1 MQQTNVK
8 TEERNPR
15 TVDIDLLEAGQIVRL
30 IQSEDFRVPP
40 RLADCGVSDAVA
52 RAAAVVAHQLKAGGR
67 LIYAGAG
74 TSGRL
79 AMLDAAE
86 IPPTYGFPADRIAV
100 CLAGGPGAFMQSKE
114 GAEDDRAAGKAAV
127 SDLGVGAG
135 DVLIGVAASGR
146 TPYTIGAVEEA
157 RTRGAA
163 TVAITSNPG
172 SELGAVAAVAIEVDT
187 GPEVIAGSTRMKAGT
202 AQKLILNTVST
213 TAMILGGRVYS
224 NLMAGVKPA
233 NAKLRQRAAG
243 IVAQATGRDGEEVRE
258 ALRESGWD
266 LILAILML
274 KKMVCLAEACRLL
287 EAAGGDL
294 RTALGERER
303 LSGDQLGGGR
313 PGAARRAPAWGGVP
327 GITGAAGLDPVQLN
341 FMRQLLDQAVV
352 EGDIPGAVAAVGTIG
367 GVEFLHVTGHASL
380 RPTVEPMREDTLF
393 DLASLTKVVATTPV
407 AMVFLE
413 RGLFRLDDPVA
424 MFLPD
429 FAGDG
434 GEGESQPAGVPE
446 QRRKVR
452 IRHLLTHTS
461 GLPAFERY
469 YKEGLDREAILR
481 RARTAPLVFEPGTQV
496 LYSDLGFMVLEQIL
510 EKIGVGRL
518 DQLAHDLV
526 FGPLGMKD
534 TGFCPG
540 PDRAGRAAA
549 TEYRAD
555 LGRYMKGEVHDENAL
570 AMGGVSGH
578 AGLFSTCA
586 DLVLYARTLL
596 SDLRGWPVLPSLLSP
611 ATVRAMIRPQT
622 PGPNDARGLGWAARG
637 TELSSG
643 GDLLSSSA
651 FGHTGFTGT
660 SLWIDPE
667 TGIFAVLLTNR
678 VHLGR
683 ENERILR
690 LRPRFHNAI
699 AAAARRSRSTP

>member
-1 MQQTNVK
+1 MK
-8 TEERNPR
+8 TEERNRR
-15 TVDIDLLEAGQIVRL
+15 TVDIDLLGAGEIVRL
-30 IQSEDFRVPP
+30 IQAEDFSVPP
-40 RLADCGVSDAVA
+40 KVADRGVSDAVA
-52 RAAAVVAHQLKAGGR
+52 RAATVVAQLLRAGGR

-86 IPPTYGFPADRIAV
+86 IPPTYGFPAERIAV
-100 CLAGGPGAFMQSKE
+100 CLAGGPGAFLKSKE
-114 GAEDDRAAGKAAV
+114 GAEDDRAAGKASVAE
-127 SDLGVGAG
+127 LGVGPN

-146 TPYTIGAVEEA
+146 TPYTVGAVEEA
-157 RTRGAA
+157 RDRGAA

-172 SELGAVAAVAIEVDT
+172 SELGAAAAVAIEVDT

-213 TAMILGGRVYS
+213 TAMILSGRVYS
-224 NLMAGVKPA
+224 NLMAGMKSA
-233 NAKLRQRAAG
+233 NAKLRRRAAG
-243 IVAQATGRDGEEVRE
+243 IVERATGRGGEEAQK
-258 ALRESGWD
+258 ALEESGWD

-274 KKMVCLAEACRLL
+274 KRGVSAPEARGLL

-303 LSGDQLGGGR
+303 ISGDGLGGGR
-313 PGAARRAPAWGGVP
+313 PASAGRAF
-327 GITGAAGLDPVQLN
+327 DPVQLDLV
-341 FMRQLLDQAVV
+341 RRLLDQAVA
-352 EGDIPGAVAAVGTIG
+352 EGDIPGAVAAAGTVK
-367 GVEFLHVTGHASL
+367 GVEFLHVTGRASL
-380 RPTVEPMREDTLF
+380 HPTVDPMREDTLF

-407 AMVFLE
+407 AMILLE

-434 GEGESQPAGVPE
+434 GEVESQPAGVRE

-469 YKEGLDREAILR
+469 YKEGLDRPAILR
-481 RARTAPLVFEPGTQV
+481 RARTAPLVLDPGTQV
-496 LYSDLGFMVLEQIL
+496 LYSDLGFMVLAQIL
-510 EKIGVGRL
+510 EKLGGAPLDRL
-518 DQLAHDLV
+518 AEDLV
-526 FGPLGMKD
+526 FRPLGMKE
-534 TGFCPG
+534 TGFRPG

-555 LGRYMKGEVHDENAL
+555 LGRYMRGEVHDENAL

-586 DLVLYARTLL
+586 DLAVYARTLL

-611 ATVRAMIRPQT
+611 ATVRAMIRPHT
-622 PGPNDARGLGWAARG
+622 PGLNDARGLGWAVRG
-637 TELSSG
+637 NELSSG
-643 GDLLSSSA
+643 GDLFSPSS

-660 SLWIDPE
+660 SLWVDPE
-667 TGIFAVLLTNR
+667 TGLFAILLTNR

-690 LRPRFHNAI
+690 LRPRFHNAM
-699 AAAARRSRSTP
+699 AAAARRPRGTP